1 MEPEGNERRKWRR
14 QEYQQ
19 EGAQGRPGRCLET
32 DSDEHARNPRALSV
46 TTARDFYGHHAHA
59 YRPRHEAYEPATER
73 EVRLQ
78 PFDHTHPAVPPL
90 IRFTTQFDRYV
101 DCIMSELV
109 RFVSVMR
116 AQGVGGA
123 DPLF

>member
-1 MEPEGNERRKWRR
+1 MKIRKS
-14 QEYQQ
+14 
-19 EGAQGRPGRCLET
+19 RCLET
-32 DSDEHARNPRALSV
+32 DDDEPPRFPPAVRV
-46 TTARDFYGHHAHA
+46 TTARDSYGHHAHA
-59 YRPRHEAYEPATER
+59 YRPRHEAYEAATER

-78 PFDHTHPAVPPL
+78 PFDHTHSAVPPL